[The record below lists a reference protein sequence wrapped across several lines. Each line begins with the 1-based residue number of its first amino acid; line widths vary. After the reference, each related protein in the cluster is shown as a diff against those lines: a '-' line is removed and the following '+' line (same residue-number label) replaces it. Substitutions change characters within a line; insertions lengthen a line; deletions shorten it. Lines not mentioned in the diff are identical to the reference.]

1 MKLRLSRRGH
11 ETLMGILFLTPWIL
25 GFLTFQLFPIVQSFY
40 ISFTNFSLVRAPRW
54 IGFFNYAQLL
64 KDTNFWLAIKNT
76 LYMTIV
82 GTPIQLLFAF
92 VCALLLNQKLKGQSF
107 FRTIYILPSIMPSIA
122 AALLWLWIFNP
133 QVGLVNTL
141 LGYIGIDGPTWFL
154 DPIWSKPSLIIMLC
168 WMSGSITIIYLAGL
182 QGVPVELYEAA
193 EIEGA
198 NWLQKIIYIT
208 VPMVSPV
215 TLFNLITGLIYS
227 FQMFTEPYMVSAS
240 VGVSG
245 SGVPELGSPQG
256 SMLFYSIYLF
266 QNMFAFNRIGK
277 AAAMAWILFIL
288 ILIVT
293 LITLRT
299 SRRWT
304 HYEIR

>member
-1 MKLRLSRRGH
+1 
-11 ETLMGILFLTPWIL
+11 
-25 GFLTFQLFPIVQSFY
+25 
-40 ISFTNFSLVRAPRW
+40 
-54 IGFFNYAQLL
+54 
-64 KDTNFWLAIKNT
+64 
-76 LYMTIV
+76 MTIV